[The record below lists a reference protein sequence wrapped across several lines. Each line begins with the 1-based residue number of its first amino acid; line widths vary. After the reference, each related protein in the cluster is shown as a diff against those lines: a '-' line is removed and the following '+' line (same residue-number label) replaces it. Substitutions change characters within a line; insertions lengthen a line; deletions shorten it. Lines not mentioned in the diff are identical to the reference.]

1 MRRTLAAFV
10 LGATIVGACGG
21 TATPSAS
28 ASPAAI
34 AASATASAAST
45 AKPAPYAIKAA
56 TPTTSGAFLWA
67 YLASDSG
74 IFSDNGIAADVTYI
88 QSTQALTALISGQI
102 DVSLGAGSDVLSAA
116 VGGADLVIVA
126 VPTPTYP
133 FVFEV
138 APGITKAAD
147 LKGKKVGVASIGSSS
162 DIATRVA
169 LKKLG
174 LDPDKDVTIVAVGS
188 AASRTAAAVSGAIQG
203 AVSLVPDDLVLEDK
217 GWKPLV
223 DLADLGLPAVQ
234 NTVTV
239 RRDFL
244 NAHRDV
250 VQHFVDAMVI
260 AIARAKKDKAASFA
274 SLKKWSKLT
283 DPRLLEATYAMS
295 TKTYPA
301 LPYPKP
307 ELFADSINELSPKN
321 PKVKGFDI
329 SKILDDSFVK
339 SAADRGLDKR

>member
-1 MRRTLAAFV
+1 MRRRIAAIV

-21 TATPSAS
+21 TAAPTAS
-28 ASPAAI
+28 ASQAA
-34 AASATASAAST
+34 ATATASAST
-45 AKPAPYAIKAA
+45 PKPTPYAIKAA

-67 YLASDSG
+67 YLASDTG
-74 IFSDNGIAADVTYI
+74 IFADNGIAADVKYI
-88 QSTQALTALISGQI
+88 QSTEALTALISGQI

-138 APGITKAAD
+138 APGITKASD
-147 LKGKKVGVASIGSSS
+147 LKGKKIGVASIGSSS

-169 LKKLG
+169 LKKLD

-203 AVSLVPDDLVLEDK
+203 AVSLVPDNLVLEDK

-223 DLADLGLPAVQ
+223 NLADLGLPAVQ

-244 NAHRDV
+244 TAHRDV
-250 VQHFVDAMVI
+250 VQRFVDAMVI
-260 AIARAKKDKAASFA
+260 AIARSKKDKTASFA
-274 SLKKWSKLT
+274 ALTKWSKLT
-283 DPRLLEATYAMS
+283 DPRLIEATWTMS

-307 ELFADSINELSPKN
+307 ELFADSISELSGKN
-321 PKVKGFDI
+321 PKVKGFDV

-339 SAADRGLDKR
+339 SAGDRGLDKR

>member
-1 MRRTLAAFV
+1 MRRALAAIA
-10 LGATIVGACGG
+10 LGATILGACGG
-21 TATPSAS
+21 AAAPSAS
-28 ASPAAI
+28 ASPAAVASA
-34 AASATASAAST
+34 AASAAASPSAAPFALT
-45 AKPAPYAIKAA
+45 AA
-56 TPTTSGAFLWA
+56 TPTTSSAFLWA
-67 YLASDSG
+67 YLAEDSG
-74 IFSDNGIAADVTYI
+74 IFKSNGLNVDLKYI
-88 QSTQALTALISGQI
+88 RSTEAVTALIAGQI
-102 DVSLGAGSDVLSAA
+102 DVSLGAGSDVLNAA
-116 VGGADLVIVA
+116 VNGGDLVVVA

-147 LKGKKVGVASIGSSS
+147 LKGKKIGVSSLGSSS

-174 LDPDKDVTIVAVGS
+174 LDPDTDVTIVAVGS

-223 DLADLGLPAVQ
+223 NLAELGLPAVQ

-244 NAHRDV
+244 TAHRDV
-250 VQHFVDAMVI
+250 VQRFIDSMVI
-260 AIARAKKDKAASFA
+260 AIARAKKDKTA
-274 SLKKWSKLT
+274 SLASLAKWSKLT
-283 DPRLLEATYAMS
+283 DPRLAGAAYTMS
-295 TKTYPA
+295 TTTYPA
-301 LPYPKP
+301 LPYPTVA
-307 ELFADSINELSPKN
+307 LFADSVSELSSKN
-321 PKVKGFDI
+321 PKVKGFDV
-329 SKILDDSFVK
+329 SKIIDGSFVK

>member
-1 MRRTLAAFV
+1 MRRGFVAFALAAMV
-10 LGATIVGACGG
+10 ATACGG
-21 TATPSAS
+21 GSVAPAAPAS
-28 ASPAAI
+28 AV
-34 AASATASAAST
+34 ASATAAAT
-45 AKPAPYAIKAA
+45 PKPAPFPVKAA

-67 YLASDSG
+67 YIASDTG
-74 IFSDNGIAADVTYI
+74 IFSDNGINADVRYI
-88 QSTQALTALISGQI
+88 QSTQALTALISGEI
-102 DVSLGAGSDVLSAA
+102 DVSLGAGSDVLSAV
-116 VGGADLVIVA
+116 VGGAELVIVA

-133 FVFEV
+133 FIFEV
-138 APGITKAAD
+138 APGITKATD
-147 LKGKKVGVASIGSSS
+147 LKGKKVGVSSIGSSS

-169 LKKLG
+169 LKKLD

-188 AASRTAAAVSGAIQG
+188 ADSRTAAAVSGAIQG
-203 AVSLVPDDLVLEDK
+203 AASLVPDNLVLEDK

-244 NAHRDV
+244 GAHRDV
-250 VQHFVDAMVI
+250 VQRFVDAMVI
-260 AIARAKKDKAASFA
+260 AIARAKKDKAAALA
-274 SLKKWSKLT
+274 SLTKWSKLN
-283 DPRLLEATYAMS
+283 DARLLEATYAMS

-301 LPYPKP
+301 LPYPKA
-307 ELFADSINELSPKN
+307 ELFADSIAELSPKN
-321 PKVKGFDI
+321 PKVKGFDV